1 MKIGVIIGR
10 FQPLHSGH
18 AEILKTALKECEQ
31 VTIVLGSANRCR
43 SIKNPFTVAER
54 KEMING
60 YMIDN
65 MDNAKGRVNFV
76 ESPDNLYKEWTWKS
90 EIVRRVNDV
99 APSGS
104 NVKFVLYGYFKDSS
118 SYYLSEFPEW
128 TLREVPN
135 FHSIDATS
143 FRKTYFEDGIIS
155 DYYLPNAVQD
165 FMDDFKGTEAYE
177 DLIKDWE
184 FFKWEKEAFKFYPFP
199 DTLNFTC
206 TDAIVVCQG
215 NILLIQRKAAPG
227 KNTWAL
233 PGGFKNNNESF
244 VDACIRELKEET
256 NLRIPEKVLA
266 GSIKA
271 QHMFDD
277 PGRSIGIPRVTM
289 GYYIEV
295 QPNNNGAMPSIRPA
309 TDAFK
314 AEWIPLAEATSMN
327 LFSDH
332 LDIIKWFV

>member
-10 FQPLHSGH
+10 FQPFHSGH

-43 SIKNPFTVAER
+43 SIKNPFSVAER
-54 KEMING
+54 KAMISK
-60 YMIDN
+60 YVKDN
-65 MDNAKGRVNFV
+65 MNGARWRVNFV

-90 EIVRRVNDV
+90 EIVRRVNDA
-99 APSGS
+99 APLDAE
-104 NVKFVLYGYFKDSS
+104 FTLYGYFKDSS
-118 SYYLSEFPEW
+118 SYYLKEFPEW

-135 FHSIDATS
+135 FHGIDATS
-143 FRKTYFEDGIIS
+143 FRKTYFEDGIVS
-155 DYYLPNAVQD
+155 DYYLPEASIEFMSEFKETEEYQD
-165 FMDDFKGTEAYE
+165 
-177 DLIKDWE
+177 LLKDWE
-184 FFKWEKEAFKFYPFP
+184 FFKWEKRAFGDYPFP

-215 NILLIQRKAAPG
+215 NILLIQRKSAPG

-244 VDACIRELKEET
+244 VQACIRELKEET
-256 NLRIPEKVLA
+256 NLRVPEKVLA

-277 PGRSIGIPRVTM
+277 PSRSIGIPRVTM

-295 QPNNNGAMPSIRPA
+295 QPDNNGAMPSIRPA
-309 TDAFK
+309 TDAFEAK
-314 AEWIPLAEATSMN
+314 WIPLAEATSMN

>member
-10 FQPLHSGH
+10 FQPFHSGH

-43 SIKNPFTVAER
+43 SIKNPFSVAER
-54 KEMING
+54 KAMIFE
-60 YMIDN
+60 YVRDN
-65 MDNAKGRVNFV
+65 MNGAKNRINFV

-90 EIVRRVNDV
+90 EIVRRVNDA
-99 APSGS
+99 APVGAE
-104 NVKFVLYGYFKDSS
+104 FTLYGYFKDSS
-118 SYYLSEFPEW
+118 SYYLNEFPEW
-128 TLREVPN
+128 TLRKVPN
-135 FHSIDATS
+135 FHGVDATS

-155 DYYLPNAVQD
+155 DYYLPDASRD
-165 FMDDFKGTEAYE
+165 FMDEFKDSEMYD
-177 DLIKDWE
+177 DLVKDWE
-184 FFKWEKEAFKFYPFP
+184 FFKWEQEAFKFYPFP

-215 NILLIQRKAAPG
+215 NVLLIQRKAAPG

-244 VDACIRELKEET
+244 VQACIRELKEET
-256 NLRIPEKVLA
+256 NLRVPEKVLA

-271 QHMFDD
+271 HKMFDD

-295 QPNNNGAMPSIRPA
+295 QPNNDGSLPEIRPA
-309 TDAFK
+309 TDAFR
-314 AEWIPLAEATSMN
+314 AEWVPLAEATSMN